1 MRLVLDVENSITWRD
16 GKTFI
21 DPYEVGNHLVQVGMV
36 NADNKEELMLVTL
49 DHNEHKDSDGQG
61 RALIQKLLD
70 KTTLLIMH
78 NAKHDLVWLW
88 ASGFTYDGDI
98 YDTTAGRVHIVQRA
112 KAQRRY
118 QPISLCHKKRP
129 SRAEGRLPY
138 YLYKERNKHP

>member
-36 NADNKEELMLVTL
+36 NADNKEEIVLVTL
-49 DHNEHKDSDGQG
+49 DHNEHKDSEGQG

-78 NAKHDLVWLW
+78 NAKHDLMWLW
-88 ASGFTYDGDI
+88 ASGFTYDG
-98 YDTTAGRVHIVQRA
+98 GHHRVPSALYCVTKRA
-112 KAQRRY
+112 T
-118 QPISLCHKKRP
+118 SVSVHVT
-129 SRAEGRLPY
+129 
-138 YLYKERNKHP
+138 